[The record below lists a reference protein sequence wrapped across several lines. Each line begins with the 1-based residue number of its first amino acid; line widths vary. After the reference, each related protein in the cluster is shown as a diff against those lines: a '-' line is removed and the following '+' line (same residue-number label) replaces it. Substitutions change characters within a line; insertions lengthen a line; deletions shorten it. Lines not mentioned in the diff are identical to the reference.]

1 MNSPTALTPEPMEA
15 DTSSLGFN
23 SSFESSVMTQEQGSI
38 PLSPSPLNVRA
49 NEGASS
55 KTGTNLFNSPQD
67 IPGESNTNITPIRPM
82 PNQTP
87 LKSTPLLTPPSS
99 NERHP
104 TMPLPSNRGGA
115 SSQTPLTERILA
127 TSALYSQAIQKQQQ
141 KVLSHIGQGHTQAA
155 PITPA
160 PLTDS
165 RSQRP
170 PHLTYHQLQQN
181 RHKQQEQPCVT
192 IRSNSVG
199 DAEVANDNLNTQA
212 PPPHTS
218 FEAPHPF
225 TVVELPN
232 GAGSDDES
240 KEQEVV
246 KPIVPITAIP
256 KPDPLENP
264 LNTTNVYINGLP
276 LRWTD
281 DDLYRLT
288 RGFGAVKSVKMFTR
302 HLEDKPSAY
311 GFVLFNCVEDAE
323 RFIVT
328 LRQHTQFHPSFA
340 KTGKVPGTTN
350 SKHAIA
356 DPVIPLP
363 RDEDFADIAITGL
376 PLGVDKQTLRALF
389 APQVIKASKF
399 FHTAGTP
406 RRLVGFVRLETQQAA
421 EDIVERLDGS
431 NVLGWSEKLSVR
443 ILESANMRLG
453 PTHPKSAYTTT
464 PSQILGDLPTFAGA
478 AAAPN
483 SHAQMPSLGVYQ
495 HQNVHMNDVV
505 RLVDSMKLGQA
516 QPLAQVQDCLPAGP
530 CGGAQPGTCP
540 IQTPMTFPPFPGFNR
555 ISAPSMPLPQPNLS
569 IRQSVGLGIGVP
581 RLPIRSLEH
590 GYGLLAS
597 QEPNTPQDV
606 EPLHQTIFQS
616 ARDAPDQTLYSLQA
630 AVIAQDL
637 ILGHEDPPFSH
648 PRPTN
653 ETAAKTMPATT
664 WGLPMRANTSS
675 IENDPIQ
682 IPRFTLRNPMDSST
696 AYMVERG
703 SYNVQNP
710 GFLHQNAKVPGSG
723 LSMASSNDPFATRI
737 AQRTTKEAVPVLL
750 PALTPSSPQGS
761 SGSSSPITPAVG
773 QLPEHPTATEVG
785 MS

>member
-1 MNSPTALTPEPMEA
+1 MCHNS
-15 DTSSLGFN
+15 FQ
-23 SSFESSVMTQEQGSI
+23 F
-38 PLSPSPLNVRA
+38 
-49 NEGASS
+49 
-55 KTGTNLFNSPQD
+55 
-67 IPGESNTNITPIRPM
+67 
-82 PNQTP
+82 
-87 LKSTPLLTPPSS
+87 
-99 NERHP
+99 
-104 TMPLPSNRGGA
+104 
-115 SSQTPLTERILA
+115 
-127 TSALYSQAIQKQQQ
+127 
-141 KVLSHIGQGHTQAA
+141 
-155 PITPA
+155 
-160 PLTDS
+160 
-165 RSQRP
+165 
-170 PHLTYHQLQQN
+170 
-181 RHKQQEQPCVT
+181 
-192 IRSNSVG
+192 
-199 DAEVANDNLNTQA
+199 A

-240 KEQEVV
+240 KEQEVA

-302 HLEDKPSAY
+302 HLEDKPSA
-311 GFVLFNCVEDAE
+311 FNCVEDAE

-478 AAAPN
+478 AAPN
-483 SHAQMPSLGVYQ
+483 SHAQMPSLGIYQ
-495 HQNVHMNDVV
+495 HQNVHMNDVM

-516 QPLAQVQDCLPAGP
+516 QPLA
-530 CGGAQPGTCP
+530 
-540 IQTPMTFPPFPGFNR
+540 
-555 ISAPSMPLPQPNLS
+555 
-569 IRQSVGLGIGVP
+569 
-581 RLPIRSLEH
+581 
-590 GYGLLAS
+590 

-648 PRPTN
+648 SRPTN

-682 IPRFTLRNPMDSST
+682 APRFTLRNPMDSST

-723 LSMASSNDPFATRI
+723 LSMASSNDPFAARI
-737 AQRTTKEAVPVLL
+737 TQRTTKEAVPVLL

-773 QLPEHPTATEVG
+773 QLPEHPTVTEVG